1 MATATPARTTP
12 VATEQAAQDEP
23 PAAFGGRLNGGLRIT
38 GNPRRVWIRF
48 YDSRTILPLTAA
60 VRVTPA
66 VLPVVEYEPEDDPRP
81 VADNPPRPPLDNRKP
96 PPAQDYGRAT
106 GAALRM
112 GCASDARAAEATSR
126 YLPSMPSRPTS
137 APPRGRGD
145 NEAAQSLHNLAAQ
158 LPDPQ
163 CSS

>member
-23 PAAFGGRLNGGLRIT
+23 PAAF
-38 GNPRRVWIRF
+38 
-48 YDSRTILPLTAA
+48 
-60 VRVTPA
+60 
-66 VLPVVEYEPEDDPRP
+66 EYEPEDDPRP